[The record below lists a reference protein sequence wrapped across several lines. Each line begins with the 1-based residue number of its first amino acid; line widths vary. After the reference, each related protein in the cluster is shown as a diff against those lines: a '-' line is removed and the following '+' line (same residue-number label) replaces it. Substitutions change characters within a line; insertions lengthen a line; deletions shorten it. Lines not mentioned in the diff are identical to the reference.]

1 MISKITSHDKEKTEN
16 IEEKINLKEN
26 WNIFQV
32 VTLLKQIEQLKVCDF
47 MIWRPSFTI
56 ECIQADVSQK
66 WSIKPVVVKVKQS
79 WSLKQTVV
87 LCPVTFFKLITATQL
102 LSLGLEKKKNE
113 NSYFQYTSF

>member
-66 WSIKPVVVKVKQS
+66 WSIKPVVVKVKQ
-79 WSLKQTVV
+79 TVV